1 MRKTLTDSAIKALQP
16 GGVINDAVVTGLHV
30 RCSSAGAKSFYLFYR
45 TKLKDSRRPKL
56 GDCDIL
62 SIAAARELARTML
75 AEVAAGNDPIADRD
89 RMAHEATLQ
98 EFWDQEVWPNHYS
111 RTKDSRNVRRLF
123 DVRIA
128 PRLGNKRVRDIQYA
142 DVAGLHRHLETSP
155 YEANRTLAV
164 ISKVLNMA
172 ERPTAAGGRALR
184 DIGSNPCGLVA
195 RYPELSRRRFAKPV
209 ELAAIGAAMDKE
221 WARTPASVCFIGL
234 MVFTG
239 MRPGEV
245 ATARRAWLER
255 LPNGAGI
262 LRLPDSKTGQRD
274 VYMSPQAVGLI
285 DRLPAPTDG
294 TLCGIQYPRKTWDN
308 IRRAIGAPDL
318 RLYDLR
324 RTFATVSRAGGAS
337 MNLIGGLLG
346 HKTTQTTMVYAR
358 LMDDAAMD
366 IAAMT
371 GNRMQGL
378 LGQ

>member
-1 MRKTLTDSAIKALQP
+1 MRKTLTDSAVKALQP
-16 GGVINDAVVTGLHV
+16 GCVVNDAVVTGLHV
-30 RCSSAGAKSFYLFYR
+30 RCSSAGIKSFYLFYR
-45 TKLKDSRRPKL
+45 TKLKDARRPKI
-56 GDCDIL
+56 GDCDVL
-62 SIAAARELARTML
+62 TIARARDIARGML
-75 AEVAAGNDPIADRD
+75 AQVAEGKDPAAERD
-89 RMAHEATLQ
+89 KLRDEPTVQ
-98 EFWDQEVWPNHYS
+98 EFWDKQVWPDHYS
-111 RTKDSRNVRRLF
+111 KKKDARNVERIF
-123 DVRIA
+123 NARIA
-128 PRLGNKRVRDIQYA
+128 PRLGNKRARAVDYA
-142 DVAGLHRHLETSP
+142 DVNGLHAALASCP

-164 ISKVLNMA
+164 TSKLLTLA
-172 ERPTAAGGRALR
+172 ERHAYR

-195 RYPELSRRRFAKPV
+195 RYPELSRRRFAKPL
-209 ELAAIGAAMDKE
+209 ELAAIGATMDTE

-234 MVFTG
+234 MIFTG

-245 ATARRAWLER
+245 ATARREWIER
-255 LPNGAGI
+255 LPAGAGI

-274 VYMSPQAVGLI
+274 VYLSPQAIGLI

-308 IRRAIGAPDL
+308 IRNAIGAPDL

-358 LMDDAAMD
+358 LMDEAAMD